1 MEKNKKKTLTIS
13 GGIGKKISPPQT
25 GKKPEK
31 KAFNLNKKN
40 PQGSFFKKPGQG
52 FSKPTDKPSSRKNF
66 SRKYA
71 EQQAT
76 KRFIHSDSKDSPKTK
91 FSKSEKT
98 KDSVSKRE
106 AKLTISRAMKVE

>member
-31 KAFNLNKKN
+31 KAFNLYKKK

-66 SRKYA
+66 SRKYMPNNK
-71 EQQAT
+71 QPKDLFILIQRT
-76 KRFIHSDSKDSPKTK
+76 LQKRSL
-91 FSKSEKT
+91 
-98 KDSVSKRE
+98 VSQK
-106 AKLTISRAMKVE
+106 KLKIQFLKESQNLQFQGL